1 MMPGSSRPCCPICF
15 KNNSILWAVAK
26 DVEYSTGDLLYKY
39 FLCLNCDVLF
49 IFPVPYDLL
58 KDIYPN
64 EYYSYNKGQSLFIGA
79 VKSFCDKVFFRSIC
93 KGFKNKNLKALDVG
107 GGVGAELTALRSA
120 DKRFT
125 FTQIIDLNENAKLIA
140 ENAGHNYFCGK
151 LEDFT
156 VSHKFDLILMLNLI
170 EHVWNPAV
178 ILQKARDLLAENG
191 IILLK
196 TPNFRSLDSFLFKNK
211 NWAGYHCPRHWV
223 IFNDKSFYAFANQNQ
238 LNVKNLSFTQGAPF
252 WAASILGNMP
262 FCRHFI
268 KKPLYQSKAFPF
280 LCLFFGGLDTL
291 RKVFSKTSQMFI
303 ILNKSS

>member
-1 MMPGSSRPCCPICF
+1 
-15 KNNSILWAVAK
+15 
-26 DVEYSTGDLLYKY
+26 
-39 FLCLNCDVLF
+39 
-49 IFPVPYDLL
+49 
-58 KDIYPN
+58 
-64 EYYSYNKGQSLFIGA
+64 
-79 VKSFCDKVFFRSIC
+79 
-93 KGFKNKNLKALDVG
+93 
-107 GGVGAELTALRSA
+107 
-120 DKRFT
+120 
-125 FTQIIDLNENAKLIA
+125 
-140 ENAGHNYFCGK
+140 
-151 LEDFT
+151 
-156 VSHKFDLILMLNLI
+156 MLNLI